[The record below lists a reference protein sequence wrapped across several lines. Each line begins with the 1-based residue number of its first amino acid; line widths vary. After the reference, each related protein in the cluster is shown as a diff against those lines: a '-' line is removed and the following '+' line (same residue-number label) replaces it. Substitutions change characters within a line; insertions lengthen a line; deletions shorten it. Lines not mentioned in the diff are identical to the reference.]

1 MAKIKHLSEYHKLA
15 FELKYKGNSYQ
26 SIAETLNKKWSKSRN
41 AKFSEQSVKDWFKES
56 GTLCEAYRMYEEEMD
71 EIHTETMSIIRRAG
85 ARVREQN
92 FRLANEML
100 IALMGSSNDAVKLAA
115 IKEILDRVEGKPKE
129 TFHVSEQEIAELSI
143 EDRWNIIPY
152 ETRLQLSRGQHSKEA
167 TEKVLDW
174 VAGVKKRAVG
184 NQA

>member
-1 MAKIKHLSEYHKLA
+1 MAKIKHLLPSHKLA
-15 FELKYKGNSYQ
+15 LELKYKGNSYQ
-26 SIAETLNKKWSKSRN
+26 SIAETLNKKWPKSRSGI
-41 AKFSEQSVKDWFKES
+41 FTEQSVKDWFKEA
-56 GTLCEAYRMYEEEMD
+56 GTLFEIYRMYENEMD
-71 EIHTETMSIIRRAG
+71 EVHNETMSIIRRAG

-129 TFHVSEQEIAELSI
+129 TIHVSESELAELST

-152 ETRLQLSRGQHSKEA
+152 EIRLQLARDQYPKDA
-167 TEKVLDW
+167 TEKIFNW
-174 VAGVKKRAVG
+174 VETGKNR
-184 NQA
+184 